1 MDSKDFFVLLV
12 QLLPALS
19 GEERERGL
27 QGGFLGMDRS
37 TNQKRRRGAHV
48 PFYPPPPCQPLMSCT
63 NCFAAASITGLSLG
77 VSERGKTEEVRGHN
91 L

>member
-1 MDSKDFFVLLV
+1 MGCPSVRARATLNNNNIDSGCNKAELKRWILKIFFVLPA

-37 TNQKRRRGAHV
+37 AN
-48 PFYPPPPCQPLMSCT
+48 
-63 NCFAAASITGLSLG
+63 
-77 VSERGKTEEVRGHN
+77 
-91 L
+91 